1 MMSLPLPRFLLCAA
15 LGVAWST
22 LAVAQPSYDEV
33 RLQHRATPMP
43 SITHLRSQLAALDG
57 QAVELQGEVTGTMTR
72 DGGRIVMLRV
82 GEEMTILTA
91 PPALASSSFLR
102 AGTLVR
108 AVVQVQGD
116 GGLLLLAVTEGVPP
130 TPLPKPDNAV
140 QLLPADLNT
149 SVPMTSTIIGSLP
162 QAPESSGPTVKTSA
176 RPVAGPATASDIE
189 QTVQTQIPAY
199 KAIVRQHNKKLK
211 DEVVEE
217 IATAILRAGFKH
229 NMDPRF
235 IAAIIAVES
244 DFDVYCLSKS
254 GAMGLGQLMPF
265 NLKEAGVKNA
275 WNPTENIMGTAKLLR
290 GHLDD
295 YKNRPNSTLL
305 AVAAY
310 NAGPGAVRRAGYK
323 VPNGKQV
330 QRYVWKVYYRYKA
343 FAPELFK

>member
-15 LGVAWST
+15 LSVAWST
-22 LAVAQPSYDEV
+22 LAMAEPSYDQV
-33 RLQHRATPMP
+33 RQQYRATPMP
-43 SITHLRSQLAALDG
+43 SITQLRSQLAALEG
-57 QAVELQGEVTGTMTR
+57 QAVELQGEVTGTMAR
-72 DGGRIVMLRV
+72 DTQRIVMFKV
-82 GEEMTILTA
+82 GEEMAILTA
-91 PPALASSSFLR
+91 PQTLAASPFLR

-108 AVVQVQGD
+108 AVAQVQDD
-116 GGLLLLAVTEGVPP
+116 GSLLLLAVTEGVPP
-130 TPLPKPDNAV
+130 TPLPKPDDAV
-140 QLLPADLNT
+140 QLLAADFNND
-149 SVPMTSTIIGSLP
+149 VPMTTNIIGSLP
-162 QAPESSGPTVKTSA
+162 QAPESSAPAVKSSA
-176 RPVAGPATASDIE
+176 RPAAPKASAGDIE
-189 QTVQTQIPAY
+189 QLIQEQIPAY
-199 KAIVRQHNKKLK
+199 AAIVRQHNKKLK
-211 DEVVEE
+211 PEVVEE
-217 IATAILRAGFKH
+217 IATAILRAGFKY

-290 GHLDD
+290 GHLND

>member
-15 LGVAWST
+15 LGLSWST
-22 LAVAQPSYDEV
+22 LAIADPAYDQV
-33 RLQHRATPMP
+33 RLQYRATPMP
-43 SITHLRSQLAALDG
+43 SITQLRSQLAAFEG
-57 QAVELQGEVTGTMTR
+57 QAVEMQGEVTGTMAR
-72 DGGRIVMLRV
+72 DTQRIVMFKV

-91 PPALASSSFLR
+91 PPTLASSPFLR

-108 AVVQVQGD
+108 AVAQVQDD
-116 GGLLLLAVTEGVPP
+116 GGLLLLALTEGVPP
-130 TPLPKPDNAV
+130 APLPKPDETV
-140 QLLPADLNT
+140 QFLAADLNNG
-149 SVPMTSTIIGSLP
+149 VPMTTNIIGTLP
-162 QAPESSGPTVKTSA
+162 QAPESSAPAVKSSA
-176 RPVAGPATASDIE
+176 RSVAQPPSADDIE
-189 QTVQTQIPAY
+189 QTIQDQIPAY
-199 KAIVRQHNKKLK
+199 AAIVRQHNKKLK
-211 DEVVEE
+211 SNVVEE

-235 IAAIIAVES
+235 IAAVIAVES

-275 WNPTENIMGTAKLLR
+275 WNPTENVMGTAKLLR
-290 GHLDD
+290 GHLND
-295 YKNRPNSTLL
+295 YKSRPNSTLL

-343 FAPELFK
+343 FAPDLFK

>member
-1 MMSLPLPRFLLCAA
+1 MSLLLPRFLLCAA
-15 LGVAWST
+15 LGVTWST
-22 LAVAQPSYDEV
+22 LAIADSSYDQV
-33 RLQHRATPMP
+33 RLQYQATPVP
-43 SITHLRSQLAALDG
+43 SITQLRSQLAALDG
-57 QAVELQGEVTGTMTR
+57 KAVELQGEVTGTMAR
-72 DGGRIVMLRV
+72 DTQRIVMFKV
-82 GEEMTILTA
+82 GEEMTLLTA
-91 PPALASSSFLR
+91 PPALASSPFLR

-108 AVVQVQGD
+108 AVAQVQDD
-116 GGLLLLAVTEGVPP
+116 GSLVLLAVTEGVPLA
-130 TPLPKPDNAV
+130 PLPKPDETV
-140 QLLPADLNT
+140 QLLAADFSS
-149 SVPMTSTIIGSLP
+149 SVPMTTNIIGSLP
-162 QAPESSGPTVKTSA
+162 QAPEISVPEVKSSA
-176 RPVAGPATASDIE
+176 RPAAQPPSAGDIE
-189 QTVQTQIPAY
+189 QLVQEQIPAY
-199 KAIVRQHNKKLK
+199 AAIVRQHNKKLK
-211 DEVVEE
+211 PNVVEE

-290 GHLDD
+290 GHLND

-343 FAPELFK
+343 FAPDLFK